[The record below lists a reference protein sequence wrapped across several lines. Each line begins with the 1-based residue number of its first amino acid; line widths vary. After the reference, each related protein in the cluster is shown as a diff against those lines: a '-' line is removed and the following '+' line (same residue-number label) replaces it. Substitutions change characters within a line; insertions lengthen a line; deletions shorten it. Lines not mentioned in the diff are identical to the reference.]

1 MRRTFKN
8 MHGLLAAFALAAIC
22 LASSPAHADGAGA
35 IKYRQA
41 VMASIGGHMRAMVA
55 ILRGSAGDPAELTLH
70 AEGMAALAGL
80 GDRLFPAGSGPAA
93 GKTAALPRIW
103 TEPDVFRAATDLFR
117 AETKTLA
124 VLARA
129 GDLAG
134 VRRQLGVVGKTGC
147 KACHVG
153 FRARQ

>member
-22 LASSPAHADGAGA
+22 LASSPAHADGA

-55 ILRGSAGDPAELTLH
+55 ILRGSAGDPADLTLH

-117 AETKTLA
+117 TETKTLA

>member
-1 MRRTFKN
+1 MRRSSKI
-8 MHGLLAAFALAAIC
+8 MQGSLAALARAAIC
-22 LASSPAHADGAGA
+22 LTSSPAHADGASA

-55 ILRGSAGDPAELTLH
+55 ILRGSAGDPADLTLH

-80 GDRLFPAGSGPAA
+80 GDRLFPAGSGSAA

-124 VLARA
+124 ILARV

>member
-1 MRRTFKN
+1 MRRSSKI
-8 MHGLLAAFALAAIC
+8 MQGSLAALALAAIC
-22 LASSPAHADGAGA
+22 LTSSPAHADGASA

-55 ILRGSAGDPAELTLH
+55 ILRDPADLTLH

-80 GDRLFPAGSGPAA
+80 GDRLFPAGSGSAA

-124 VLARA
+124 VWRGPVILPVSA
-129 GDLAG
+129 GS
-134 VRRQLGVVGKTGC
+134 
-147 KACHVG
+147 
-153 FRARQ
+153 

>member
-1 MRRTFKN
+1 MRRPFKN
-8 MHGLLAAFALAAIC
+8 VYGLLAAFALAALC
-22 LASSPAHADGAGA
+22 LASSPADADGADA

-55 ILRGSAGDPAELTLH
+55 ILRRSAGDPTDLTLH
-70 AEGMAALAGL
+70 AEGMTALTGL
-80 GDRLFPAGSGPAA
+80 GDRLFPVGSGSAA

-103 TEPDVFRAATDLFR
+103 TEPDVFRAAIDLFR

-147 KACHVG
+147 KACNVG